1 MRACGGLG
9 LAADPRACGCTAAR
23 KSGNSAMPFVSVS
36 RLRALAR
43 ITHQV
48 AGDIIKEPFAKFGSA
63 LGQPW
68 VSPWERGRPA
78 RILVKALPRRQSAG
92 EPTNPVKPIAT
103 TLPSLVRAGRPR
115 SQGSQPFPA
124 INPTYWRILQKA
136 QKTVYFQ
143 HLIGPVLRAYGNRLR
158 WACPG
163 LSFSLQRAHAPSP
176 VVTATLFAREHAL
189 KEKIRRHDHAPW

>member
-1 MRACGGLG
+1 MRTPLCSLTEAPGLPRPG
-9 LAADPRACGCTAAR
+9 SCVSPPLAAWRTGFHPPPHQPSPGGPGISLRLAASTPHRISLRLAAR
-23 KSGNSAMPFVSVS
+23 LPPCPHRSLTLPATPPQGGSDWRYKPGTS
-36 RLRALAR
+36 
-43 ITHQV
+43 
-48 AGDIIKEPFAKFGSA
+48 EPFAKFGSA

-136 QKTVYFQ
+136 HPLHNK
-143 HLIGPVLRAYGNRLR
+143 
-158 WACPG
+158 PG
-163 LSFSLQRAHAPSP
+163 TWFTPC
-176 VVTATLFAREHAL
+176 
-189 KEKIRRHDHAPW
+189 

>member
-1 MRACGGLG
+1 MWQVQFLG
-9 LAADPRACGCTAAR
+9 NNYLPAKWKKD
-23 KSGNSAMPFVSVS
+23 
-36 RLRALAR
+36 
-43 ITHQV
+43 
-48 AGDIIKEPFAKFGSA
+48 EPFAKFGSA

-115 SQGSQPFPA
+115 SQESQPFPA

-136 QKTVYFQ
+136 RMTLEFEVSRTPAPYFICKPPRGPNFLVTVQ
-143 HLIGPVLRAYGNRLR
+143 PLEQAGRL
-158 WACPG
+158 G
-163 LSFSLQRAHAPSP
+163 LSVPALFPAAHPPVPAARHPQRVHRSHSIARKKE
-176 VVTATLFAREHAL
+176 FAGRG
-189 KEKIRRHDHAPW
+189 I

>member
-1 MRACGGLG
+1 MTWLHFLKDCAWINKMLNASIKS
-9 LAADPRACGCTAAR
+9 LAT
-23 KSGNSAMPFVSVS
+23 
-36 RLRALAR
+36 
-43 ITHQV
+43 
-48 AGDIIKEPFAKFGSA
+48 EPFAKFGSA

-136 QKTVYFQ
+136 
-143 HLIGPVLRAYGNRLR
+143 P
-158 WACPG
+158 
-163 LSFSLQRAHAPSP
+163 LSTGHYSLSHAP
-176 VVTATLFAREHAL
+176 A
-189 KEKIRRHDHAPW
+189 RHDGADHTGWNRGVSDKAARLTPREEQDMLRRRGGPLETSAGP